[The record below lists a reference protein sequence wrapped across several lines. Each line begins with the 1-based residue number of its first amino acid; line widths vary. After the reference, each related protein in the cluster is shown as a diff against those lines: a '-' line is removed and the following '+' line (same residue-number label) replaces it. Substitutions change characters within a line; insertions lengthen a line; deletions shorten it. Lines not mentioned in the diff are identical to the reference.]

1 LKNKISSK
9 IFYLAEG
16 ITIYALM
23 TFLYKETAVLN
34 TLIFPK
40 VDGFL
45 SHLDQKIFGFQPSLR
60 FSETFD
66 SWYFSELFYFGYF
79 CYYLLPLVVLGILY
93 KFLPQKI
100 EEFGFILISSFLLY
114 YFIFIIIPAEGPHV
128 IWDVKLTRVCSVIL
142 GLYNI
147 ILAICFEKDLSIFL
161 FIVDLI
167 LYMLLDIGF
176 LMVKLKKDK
185 KGKVK
190 NFQLGICSIFVI
202 LAMIMACFN
211 LNEIYSSIMILSG
224 MMMVISTPFQKM
236 KSLRENSNNR

>member
-1 LKNKISSK
+1 MELNRTMILLSGCFLIVWSTFKWKI
-9 IFYLAEG
+9 
-16 ITIYALM
+16 
-23 TFLYKETAVLN
+23 
-34 TLIFPK
+34 
-40 VDGFL
+40 
-45 SHLDQKIFGFQPSLR
+45 
-60 FSETFD
+60 
-66 SWYFSELFYFGYF
+66 
-79 CYYLLPLVVLGILY
+79 
-93 KFLPQKI
+93 
-100 EEFGFILISSFLLY
+100 
-114 YFIFIIIPAEGPHV
+114 PHV

-185 KGKVK
+185 NGKVK

-236 KSLRENSNNR
+236 KSLRENSNR

>member
-1 LKNKISSK
+1 MELNRTMILLSGCFLIVWSTFKWKI
-9 IFYLAEG
+9 
-16 ITIYALM
+16 
-23 TFLYKETAVLN
+23 
-34 TLIFPK
+34 
-40 VDGFL
+40 
-45 SHLDQKIFGFQPSLR
+45 
-60 FSETFD
+60 
-66 SWYFSELFYFGYF
+66 
-79 CYYLLPLVVLGILY
+79 
-93 KFLPQKI
+93 
-100 EEFGFILISSFLLY
+100 
-114 YFIFIIIPAEGPHV
+114 PHV

-147 ILAICFEKDLSIFL
+147 ILAIGFEKDLSIFL

-202 LAMIMACFN
+202 LAMIMAGFN

-224 MMMVISTPFQKM
+224 MMMVISTPFQEM

>member
-1 LKNKISSK
+1 MELNRTMILLSGCFLIVWSTFKWKI
-9 IFYLAEG
+9 
-16 ITIYALM
+16 
-23 TFLYKETAVLN
+23 
-34 TLIFPK
+34 
-40 VDGFL
+40 
-45 SHLDQKIFGFQPSLR
+45 
-60 FSETFD
+60 
-66 SWYFSELFYFGYF
+66 
-79 CYYLLPLVVLGILY
+79 
-93 KFLPQKI
+93 
-100 EEFGFILISSFLLY
+100 
-114 YFIFIIIPAEGPHV
+114 PHV

-142 GLYNI
+142 RLYNI

-236 KSLRENSNNR
+236 KSLRENSNR

>member
-1 LKNKISSK
+1 MELNRTMILLSGCFLIVWSTFKWKI
-9 IFYLAEG
+9 
-16 ITIYALM
+16 
-23 TFLYKETAVLN
+23 
-34 TLIFPK
+34 
-40 VDGFL
+40 
-45 SHLDQKIFGFQPSLR
+45 
-60 FSETFD
+60 
-66 SWYFSELFYFGYF
+66 
-79 CYYLLPLVVLGILY
+79 
-93 KFLPQKI
+93 
-100 EEFGFILISSFLLY
+100 
-114 YFIFIIIPAEGPHV
+114 PHV

-147 ILAICFEKDLSIFL
+147 ILAICFEKDLNIFL

-224 MMMVISTPFQKM
+224 MMMVISTPFQEM

>member
-1 LKNKISSK
+1 MELNRTMILLSGCFLMVWSTFKWKI
-9 IFYLAEG
+9 
-16 ITIYALM
+16 
-23 TFLYKETAVLN
+23 
-34 TLIFPK
+34 
-40 VDGFL
+40 
-45 SHLDQKIFGFQPSLR
+45 
-60 FSETFD
+60 
-66 SWYFSELFYFGYF
+66 
-79 CYYLLPLVVLGILY
+79 
-93 KFLPQKI
+93 
-100 EEFGFILISSFLLY
+100 
-114 YFIFIIIPAEGPHV
+114 PHV

-147 ILAICFEKDLSIFL
+147 ILAIGFEKDLSIFL

-176 LMVKLKKDK
+176 LMVNLKKDK

-224 MMMVISTPFQKM
+224 MMMVISTPFQEM
-236 KSLRENSNNR
+236 KLLRENSNNR

>member
-1 LKNKISSK
+1 MELNRTMILLSGCFLIVWSTFKWKI
-9 IFYLAEG
+9 
-16 ITIYALM
+16 
-23 TFLYKETAVLN
+23 
-34 TLIFPK
+34 
-40 VDGFL
+40 
-45 SHLDQKIFGFQPSLR
+45 
-60 FSETFD
+60 
-66 SWYFSELFYFGYF
+66 
-79 CYYLLPLVVLGILY
+79 
-93 KFLPQKI
+93 
-100 EEFGFILISSFLLY
+100 
-114 YFIFIIIPAEGPHV
+114 PHV
-128 IWDVKLTRVCSVIL
+128 IWNVKLTRVCSVIL

-176 LMVKLKKDK
+176 LMIKLKKEK

-224 MMMVISTPFQKM
+224 MMMVISTPFQEM

>member
-1 LKNKISSK
+1 MELNRTMILLSGCFLIVWSTFKWKI
-9 IFYLAEG
+9 
-16 ITIYALM
+16 
-23 TFLYKETAVLN
+23 
-34 TLIFPK
+34 
-40 VDGFL
+40 
-45 SHLDQKIFGFQPSLR
+45 
-60 FSETFD
+60 
-66 SWYFSELFYFGYF
+66 
-79 CYYLLPLVVLGILY
+79 
-93 KFLPQKI
+93 
-100 EEFGFILISSFLLY
+100 
-114 YFIFIIIPAEGPHV
+114 PHV

-147 ILAICFEKDLSIFL
+147 ILAIGFEKDLSIFL

-185 KGKVK
+185 KGTVK

-224 MMMVISTPFQKM
+224 MMMVISTPFQEM

>member
-1 LKNKISSK
+1 MELNRTMILLSGCFLIVWSTFKWKI
-9 IFYLAEG
+9 
-16 ITIYALM
+16 
-23 TFLYKETAVLN
+23 
-34 TLIFPK
+34 
-40 VDGFL
+40 
-45 SHLDQKIFGFQPSLR
+45 
-60 FSETFD
+60 
-66 SWYFSELFYFGYF
+66 
-79 CYYLLPLVVLGILY
+79 
-93 KFLPQKI
+93 
-100 EEFGFILISSFLLY
+100 
-114 YFIFIIIPAEGPHV
+114 PHV

-147 ILAICFEKDLSIFL
+147 ILAVCFEKDLSIFL

-224 MMMVISTPFQKM
+224 MMMVISTPFQEM
-236 KSLRENSNNR
+236 ERNYE

>member
-1 LKNKISSK
+1 MELNRTMILLSGCFLIVWSTFKWKI
-9 IFYLAEG
+9 
-16 ITIYALM
+16 
-23 TFLYKETAVLN
+23 
-34 TLIFPK
+34 
-40 VDGFL
+40 
-45 SHLDQKIFGFQPSLR
+45 
-60 FSETFD
+60 
-66 SWYFSELFYFGYF
+66 
-79 CYYLLPLVVLGILY
+79 
-93 KFLPQKI
+93 
-100 EEFGFILISSFLLY
+100 
-114 YFIFIIIPAEGPHV
+114 PHV
-128 IWDVKLTRVCSVIL
+128 IWDVELTRVCSVIL

-147 ILAICFEKDLSIFL
+147 ILAIGFEKDLSIFL

-224 MMMVISTPFQKM
+224 MMMVISTPFQEM

>member
-1 LKNKISSK
+1 MELNRTMILLSGCFLIVWSTFKWKI
-9 IFYLAEG
+9 
-16 ITIYALM
+16 
-23 TFLYKETAVLN
+23 
-34 TLIFPK
+34 
-40 VDGFL
+40 
-45 SHLDQKIFGFQPSLR
+45 
-60 FSETFD
+60 
-66 SWYFSELFYFGYF
+66 
-79 CYYLLPLVVLGILY
+79 
-93 KFLPQKI
+93 
-100 EEFGFILISSFLLY
+100 
-114 YFIFIIIPAEGPHV
+114 PHV

-176 LMVKLKKDK
+176 LMFKLKKDK

-224 MMMVISTPFQKM
+224 MMMVISTPFQEM
-236 KSLRENSNNR
+236 KLLRENSNNR

>member
-1 LKNKISSK
+1 MELNRTMILLSGCFLIVWSTFKWKI
-9 IFYLAEG
+9 
-16 ITIYALM
+16 
-23 TFLYKETAVLN
+23 
-34 TLIFPK
+34 
-40 VDGFL
+40 
-45 SHLDQKIFGFQPSLR
+45 
-60 FSETFD
+60 
-66 SWYFSELFYFGYF
+66 
-79 CYYLLPLVVLGILY
+79 
-93 KFLPQKI
+93 
-100 EEFGFILISSFLLY
+100 
-114 YFIFIIIPAEGPHV
+114 PHV
-128 IWDVKLTRVCSVIL
+128 IWDFKLTRVCSVIL

-224 MMMVISTPFQKM
+224 MMMVISTPFQEM

>member
-1 LKNKISSK
+1 M
-9 IFYLAEG
+9 E
-16 ITIYALM
+16 
-23 TFLYKETAVLN
+23 LN
-34 TLIFPK
+34 RTMI
-40 VDGFL
+40 FL
-45 SHLDQKIFGFQPSLR
+45 SGCFLIVWSTFKWKI
-60 FSETFD
+60 
-66 SWYFSELFYFGYF
+66 
-79 CYYLLPLVVLGILY
+79 
-93 KFLPQKI
+93 
-100 EEFGFILISSFLLY
+100 
-114 YFIFIIIPAEGPHV
+114 PHV

-147 ILAICFEKDLSIFL
+147 ILAIGFEKDLSIFL

-224 MMMVISTPFQKM
+224 MMMVISTPFQEM
-236 KSLRENSNNR
+236 KLLRENSNNR

>member
-1 LKNKISSK
+1 M
-9 IFYLAEG
+9 E
-16 ITIYALM
+16 
-23 TFLYKETAVLN
+23 LN
-34 TLIFPK
+34 RTMIL
-40 VDGFL
+40 L
-45 SHLDQKIFGFQPSLR
+45 SGCF
-60 FSETFD
+60 
-66 SWYFSELFYFGYF
+66 
-79 CYYLLPLVVLGILY
+79 
-93 KFLPQKI
+93 
-100 EEFGFILISSFLLY
+100 
-114 YFIFIIIPAEGPHV
+114 FIFFFIFKWQIPHV

-236 KSLRENSNNR
+236 KSLRENSNR

>member
-1 LKNKISSK
+1 MELNRTMILLSGCFLIVWS
-9 IFYLAEG
+9 
-16 ITIYALM
+16 
-23 TFLYKETAVLN
+23 TFKWKL
-34 TLIFPK
+34 
-40 VDGFL
+40 
-45 SHLDQKIFGFQPSLR
+45 
-60 FSETFD
+60 
-66 SWYFSELFYFGYF
+66 
-79 CYYLLPLVVLGILY
+79 
-93 KFLPQKI
+93 
-100 EEFGFILISSFLLY
+100 
-114 YFIFIIIPAEGPHV
+114 PHV

-224 MMMVISTPFQKM
+224 MMMVISTPFQEM

>member
-1 LKNKISSK
+1 MELNRTMILLSGCFLIVWSTFKWKI
-9 IFYLAEG
+9 
-16 ITIYALM
+16 
-23 TFLYKETAVLN
+23 
-34 TLIFPK
+34 
-40 VDGFL
+40 
-45 SHLDQKIFGFQPSLR
+45 
-60 FSETFD
+60 
-66 SWYFSELFYFGYF
+66 
-79 CYYLLPLVVLGILY
+79 
-93 KFLPQKI
+93 
-100 EEFGFILISSFLLY
+100 
-114 YFIFIIIPAEGPHV
+114 PHV

-190 NFQLGICSIFVI
+190 NFQPGICSIFVI

-236 KSLRENSNNR
+236 KSLRENSNR

>member
-1 LKNKISSK
+1 MELNRTMILLSGCFLMVWSTFKWKI
-9 IFYLAEG
+9 
-16 ITIYALM
+16 
-23 TFLYKETAVLN
+23 
-34 TLIFPK
+34 
-40 VDGFL
+40 
-45 SHLDQKIFGFQPSLR
+45 
-60 FSETFD
+60 
-66 SWYFSELFYFGYF
+66 
-79 CYYLLPLVVLGILY
+79 
-93 KFLPQKI
+93 
-100 EEFGFILISSFLLY
+100 
-114 YFIFIIIPAEGPHV
+114 PHV

-147 ILAICFEKDLSIFL
+147 ILAIGFEKDLSIFL
-161 FIVDLI
+161 FIADLI

-224 MMMVISTPFQKM
+224 MMMVISTPFQEM
-236 KSLRENSNNR
+236 KLLRENSNNR

>member
-1 LKNKISSK
+1 MELNRTMILLSGCFLMVWSTFKWKI
-9 IFYLAEG
+9 
-16 ITIYALM
+16 
-23 TFLYKETAVLN
+23 
-34 TLIFPK
+34 
-40 VDGFL
+40 
-45 SHLDQKIFGFQPSLR
+45 
-60 FSETFD
+60 
-66 SWYFSELFYFGYF
+66 
-79 CYYLLPLVVLGILY
+79 
-93 KFLPQKI
+93 
-100 EEFGFILISSFLLY
+100 
-114 YFIFIIIPAEGPHV
+114 PHV

-147 ILAICFEKDLSIFL
+147 ILAIGFEKDLSIFL

-202 LAMIMACFN
+202 LAMIMACSN

-224 MMMVISTPFQKM
+224 MMMVISTPFQEM
-236 KSLRENSNNR
+236 KLLRENSNNR

>member
-1 LKNKISSK
+1 MELNRTMILLSGCFLMVWSTFKWKI
-9 IFYLAEG
+9 
-16 ITIYALM
+16 
-23 TFLYKETAVLN
+23 
-34 TLIFPK
+34 
-40 VDGFL
+40 
-45 SHLDQKIFGFQPSLR
+45 
-60 FSETFD
+60 
-66 SWYFSELFYFGYF
+66 
-79 CYYLLPLVVLGILY
+79 
-93 KFLPQKI
+93 
-100 EEFGFILISSFLLY
+100 
-114 YFIFIIIPAEGPHV
+114 PHV

-147 ILAICFEKDLSIFL
+147 ILAIGFEKDLSIFL

-202 LAMIMACFN
+202 WAMIMACFN

-224 MMMVISTPFQKM
+224 MMMVISTPFQEM
-236 KSLRENSNNR
+236 KLFRENSNNR

>member
-1 LKNKISSK
+1 MELNRTMILLSGCFLIVWSTFKWKI
-9 IFYLAEG
+9 
-16 ITIYALM
+16 
-23 TFLYKETAVLN
+23 
-34 TLIFPK
+34 
-40 VDGFL
+40 
-45 SHLDQKIFGFQPSLR
+45 
-60 FSETFD
+60 
-66 SWYFSELFYFGYF
+66 
-79 CYYLLPLVVLGILY
+79 
-93 KFLPQKI
+93 
-100 EEFGFILISSFLLY
+100 
-114 YFIFIIIPAEGPHV
+114 PHV
-128 IWDVKLTRVCSVIL
+128 IWNVKLTRVCSVIL

-224 MMMVISTPFQKM
+224 MMMVISTPFQEM
-236 KSLRENSNNR
+236 KLLRENSNNRR

>member
-1 LKNKISSK
+1 MELNRTMILLSGCFLMVWSTFKLKI
-9 IFYLAEG
+9 
-16 ITIYALM
+16 
-23 TFLYKETAVLN
+23 
-34 TLIFPK
+34 
-40 VDGFL
+40 
-45 SHLDQKIFGFQPSLR
+45 
-60 FSETFD
+60 
-66 SWYFSELFYFGYF
+66 
-79 CYYLLPLVVLGILY
+79 
-93 KFLPQKI
+93 
-100 EEFGFILISSFLLY
+100 
-114 YFIFIIIPAEGPHV
+114 PHV

-147 ILAICFEKDLSIFL
+147 ILAIGFEKDLSIFL

-224 MMMVISTPFQKM
+224 MMMVISTPFQEM
-236 KSLRENSNNR
+236 KLLRENSNNR

>member
-1 LKNKISSK
+1 MELNRTMILLSGCFLMVWSTFKWKI
-9 IFYLAEG
+9 
-16 ITIYALM
+16 
-23 TFLYKETAVLN
+23 
-34 TLIFPK
+34 
-40 VDGFL
+40 
-45 SHLDQKIFGFQPSLR
+45 
-60 FSETFD
+60 
-66 SWYFSELFYFGYF
+66 
-79 CYYLLPLVVLGILY
+79 
-93 KFLPQKI
+93 
-100 EEFGFILISSFLLY
+100 
-114 YFIFIIIPAEGPHV
+114 PHV

-147 ILAICFEKDLSIFL
+147 ILAISFEKDLSIFL

-202 LAMIMACFN
+202 WAMIMACFN

-224 MMMVISTPFQKM
+224 MMMVISTPFQEM
-236 KSLRENSNNR
+236 KSFRENSNNR

>member
-1 LKNKISSK
+1 MELNRTMILLSGCFLIVWSTFKWKI
-9 IFYLAEG
+9 
-16 ITIYALM
+16 
-23 TFLYKETAVLN
+23 
-34 TLIFPK
+34 
-40 VDGFL
+40 
-45 SHLDQKIFGFQPSLR
+45 
-60 FSETFD
+60 
-66 SWYFSELFYFGYF
+66 
-79 CYYLLPLVVLGILY
+79 
-93 KFLPQKI
+93 
-100 EEFGFILISSFLLY
+100 
-114 YFIFIIIPAEGPHV
+114 PHV

-224 MMMVISTPFQKM
+224 MMMVISTPFQEM
-236 KSLRENSNNR
+236 KLLRENSNNDSIF

>member
-1 LKNKISSK
+1 MELNRTMILLSGCFLIVWSTFKWKI
-9 IFYLAEG
+9 
-16 ITIYALM
+16 
-23 TFLYKETAVLN
+23 
-34 TLIFPK
+34 
-40 VDGFL
+40 
-45 SHLDQKIFGFQPSLR
+45 
-60 FSETFD
+60 
-66 SWYFSELFYFGYF
+66 
-79 CYYLLPLVVLGILY
+79 
-93 KFLPQKI
+93 
-100 EEFGFILISSFLLY
+100 
-114 YFIFIIIPAEGPHV
+114 PHV

-224 MMMVISTPFQKM
+224 MMMVISTPFQEM
-236 KSLRENSNNR
+236 KSLRENCNNRR

>member
-1 LKNKISSK
+1 MGLNRTMILLSGCFLIVWSTFKWKI
-9 IFYLAEG
+9 
-16 ITIYALM
+16 
-23 TFLYKETAVLN
+23 
-34 TLIFPK
+34 
-40 VDGFL
+40 
-45 SHLDQKIFGFQPSLR
+45 
-60 FSETFD
+60 
-66 SWYFSELFYFGYF
+66 
-79 CYYLLPLVVLGILY
+79 
-93 KFLPQKI
+93 
-100 EEFGFILISSFLLY
+100 
-114 YFIFIIIPAEGPHV
+114 PHV

-147 ILAICFEKDLSIFL
+147 ILAIGFEKDLSIFL

-224 MMMVISTPFQKM
+224 MMMVISTPFQEM

>member
-1 LKNKISSK
+1 MELNRTMILLSGCFLIVWSTFKWKI
-9 IFYLAEG
+9 
-16 ITIYALM
+16 
-23 TFLYKETAVLN
+23 
-34 TLIFPK
+34 
-40 VDGFL
+40 
-45 SHLDQKIFGFQPSLR
+45 
-60 FSETFD
+60 
-66 SWYFSELFYFGYF
+66 
-79 CYYLLPLVVLGILY
+79 
-93 KFLPQKI
+93 
-100 EEFGFILISSFLLY
+100 
-114 YFIFIIIPAEGPHV
+114 PHV

-224 MMMVISTPFQKM
+224 MMMVIPTPFQKM
-236 KSLRENSNNR
+236 KSLRENSNR

>member
-1 LKNKISSK
+1 MELNRTMILLSGCFLIVWSTFKWKI
-9 IFYLAEG
+9 
-16 ITIYALM
+16 
-23 TFLYKETAVLN
+23 
-34 TLIFPK
+34 
-40 VDGFL
+40 
-45 SHLDQKIFGFQPSLR
+45 
-60 FSETFD
+60 
-66 SWYFSELFYFGYF
+66 
-79 CYYLLPLVVLGILY
+79 
-93 KFLPQKI
+93 
-100 EEFGFILISSFLLY
+100 
-114 YFIFIIIPAEGPHV
+114 PHV
-128 IWDVKLTRVCSVIL
+128 IWDVKLTQVCSVIL

-224 MMMVISTPFQKM
+224 MMMVISTPFQEM

>member
-1 LKNKISSK
+1 
-9 IFYLAEG
+9 
-16 ITIYALM
+16 M
-23 TFLYKETAVLN
+23 
-34 TLIFPK
+34 
-40 VDGFL
+40 
-45 SHLDQKIFGFQPSLR
+45 
-60 FSETFD
+60 
-66 SWYFSELFYFGYF
+66 
-79 CYYLLPLVVLGILY
+79 
-93 KFLPQKI
+93 
-100 EEFGFILISSFLLY
+100 
-114 YFIFIIIPAEGPHV
+114 
-128 IWDVKLTRVCSVIL
+128 

-224 MMMVISTPFQKM
+224 MMMVISTPFQEM
-236 KSLRENSNNR
+236 KSLRENSNNDSIF

>member
-1 LKNKISSK
+1 MELNRTMILLSGCFLIVWSTFKWKI
-9 IFYLAEG
+9 
-16 ITIYALM
+16 
-23 TFLYKETAVLN
+23 
-34 TLIFPK
+34 
-40 VDGFL
+40 
-45 SHLDQKIFGFQPSLR
+45 
-60 FSETFD
+60 
-66 SWYFSELFYFGYF
+66 
-79 CYYLLPLVVLGILY
+79 
-93 KFLPQKI
+93 
-100 EEFGFILISSFLLY
+100 
-114 YFIFIIIPAEGPHV
+114 PHV

-185 KGKVK
+185 KGKLK

-224 MMMVISTPFQKM
+224 MRMVISTPFQEM
-236 KSLRENSNNR
+236 ERNYE

>member
-1 LKNKISSK
+1 MELNRTMILLSGCFLIVWSTFKWKI
-9 IFYLAEG
+9 
-16 ITIYALM
+16 
-23 TFLYKETAVLN
+23 
-34 TLIFPK
+34 
-40 VDGFL
+40 
-45 SHLDQKIFGFQPSLR
+45 
-60 FSETFD
+60 
-66 SWYFSELFYFGYF
+66 
-79 CYYLLPLVVLGILY
+79 
-93 KFLPQKI
+93 
-100 EEFGFILISSFLLY
+100 
-114 YFIFIIIPAEGPHV
+114 PHV

-224 MMMVISTPFQKM
+224 MMMVISTPFQEM
-236 KSLRENSNNR
+236 KLLRENSNNR

>member
-1 LKNKISSK
+1 MELNRTMILLSGCFLIVWSTFKWKIS
-9 IFYLAEG
+9 
-16 ITIYALM
+16 
-23 TFLYKETAVLN
+23 
-34 TLIFPK
+34 
-40 VDGFL
+40 
-45 SHLDQKIFGFQPSLR
+45 
-60 FSETFD
+60 
-66 SWYFSELFYFGYF
+66 
-79 CYYLLPLVVLGILY
+79 
-93 KFLPQKI
+93 
-100 EEFGFILISSFLLY
+100 
-114 YFIFIIIPAEGPHV
+114 HV

-224 MMMVISTPFQKM
+224 MMMVISTPFQEM
-236 KSLRENSNNR
+236 KLLRENSNNDSIF

>member
-1 LKNKISSK
+1 MELNRTMILLSGCFLMVWSTFKWKI
-9 IFYLAEG
+9 
-16 ITIYALM
+16 
-23 TFLYKETAVLN
+23 
-34 TLIFPK
+34 
-40 VDGFL
+40 
-45 SHLDQKIFGFQPSLR
+45 
-60 FSETFD
+60 
-66 SWYFSELFYFGYF
+66 
-79 CYYLLPLVVLGILY
+79 
-93 KFLPQKI
+93 
-100 EEFGFILISSFLLY
+100 
-114 YFIFIIIPAEGPHV
+114 PHV

-147 ILAICFEKDLSIFL
+147 ILAIGFEKDLSIFL

-202 LAMIMACFN
+202 LDMIMACFN

-224 MMMVISTPFQKM
+224 MMMVISTPFQEM
-236 KSLRENSNNR
+236 KLLRENSNNR

>member
-1 LKNKISSK
+1 MELNRTMILLSGCFLMVWSTFKWKI
-9 IFYLAEG
+9 
-16 ITIYALM
+16 
-23 TFLYKETAVLN
+23 
-34 TLIFPK
+34 
-40 VDGFL
+40 
-45 SHLDQKIFGFQPSLR
+45 
-60 FSETFD
+60 
-66 SWYFSELFYFGYF
+66 
-79 CYYLLPLVVLGILY
+79 
-93 KFLPQKI
+93 
-100 EEFGFILISSFLLY
+100 
-114 YFIFIIIPAEGPHV
+114 PHV
-128 IWDVKLTRVCSVIL
+128 IWDVKLTRVCSVIV

-147 ILAICFEKDLSIFL
+147 ILAIGFEKDLSIFL

-224 MMMVISTPFQKM
+224 MMMVISTPFQEM
-236 KSLRENSNNR
+236 KLLRENSNNR

>member
-1 LKNKISSK
+1 MELNRTMILLSGCFLMVWSTFKWKI
-9 IFYLAEG
+9 
-16 ITIYALM
+16 
-23 TFLYKETAVLN
+23 
-34 TLIFPK
+34 
-40 VDGFL
+40 
-45 SHLDQKIFGFQPSLR
+45 
-60 FSETFD
+60 
-66 SWYFSELFYFGYF
+66 
-79 CYYLLPLVVLGILY
+79 
-93 KFLPQKI
+93 
-100 EEFGFILISSFLLY
+100 
-114 YFIFIIIPAEGPHV
+114 PHV

-147 ILAICFEKDLSIFL
+147 ILAIGFEKDLSIFL

-190 NFQLGICSIFVI
+190 NFQLGICSIFAI

-224 MMMVISTPFQKM
+224 MMMVISTPFQEM
-236 KSLRENSNNR
+236 KLLRENSNNR

>member
-1 LKNKISSK
+1 MELNRTMILLSGCFLIVWSTFKWKI
-9 IFYLAEG
+9 
-16 ITIYALM
+16 
-23 TFLYKETAVLN
+23 
-34 TLIFPK
+34 
-40 VDGFL
+40 
-45 SHLDQKIFGFQPSLR
+45 
-60 FSETFD
+60 
-66 SWYFSELFYFGYF
+66 
-79 CYYLLPLVVLGILY
+79 
-93 KFLPQKI
+93 
-100 EEFGFILISSFLLY
+100 
-114 YFIFIIIPAEGPHV
+114 PHV

-224 MMMVISTPFQKM
+224 MMMVISTPLQEM
-236 KSLRENSNNR
+236 KLLRENSNNR